1 MSADY
6 DARLVRGGKSASVF
20 PKTFL
25 QNWICPKTEN
35 IAKDSVRNISTQ
47 SNKKKLEN

>member
-1 MSADY
+1 MMSADY

-25 QNWICPKTEN
+25 QNWI
-35 IAKDSVRNISTQ
+35 
-47 SNKKKLEN
+47 